1 MRDVA
6 LKLAAQALRA
16 MAEALEEPVAQRDV
30 KPDFAAD
37 LDQMRDAAARPVAA
51 PAAKPPRKR
60 KRDRSRAKA
69 DGGGN
74 PATPLPPHEAAG
86 LVDALAARHGT
97 LEAAATALGVR
108 VSTFGLWRT
117 GRISAGALSRL
128 REAATA
134 PVGQKRRFGGPQ
146 RAQEATSAGAD
157 EAPAGAGRADDE
169 AA

>member
-6 LKLAAQALRA
+6 MKLAAQALRA

-60 KRDRSRAKA
+60 KRNRSH
-69 DGGGN
+69 GGKS
-74 PATPLPPHEAAG
+74 ATMRPEAAEPHEAAG
-86 LVDALAARHGT
+86 LVDALAQRHGT